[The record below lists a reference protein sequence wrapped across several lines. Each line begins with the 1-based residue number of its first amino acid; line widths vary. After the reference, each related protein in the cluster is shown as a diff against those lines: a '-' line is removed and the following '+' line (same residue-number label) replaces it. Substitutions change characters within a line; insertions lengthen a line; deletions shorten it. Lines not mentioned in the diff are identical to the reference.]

1 MRVLLDTHAF
11 LWWITDDDR
20 LSALAREAIG
30 ASENH
35 VFVSAASG
43 WEIIT
48 KSRIGR
54 LTLPQPVDRF
64 IAQHLE
70 ENAFQPLSIT
80 MRHAFELEALP
91 GGLHRDPFDRML
103 IAQAIAEEMPLV
115 TGNQAIRAY
124 PVSTI
129 W

>member
-1 MRVLLDTHAF
+1 VRVLLDTHAF

-20 LSALAREAIG
+20 LSTLAREAIG
-30 ASENH
+30 APENH

-43 WEIIT
+43 WEVIT
-48 KSRIGR
+48 KYRIGR
-54 LTLPQPVDRF
+54 LTLPQPVDGF

-80 MRHAFELEALP
+80 MRHTFELEALP
-91 GGLHRDPFDRML
+91 SLHRDPFDRML

-115 TGNQAIRAY
+115 TGDQAIRAY

>member
-20 LSALAREAIG
+20 LSVTARGEIG
-30 ASENH
+30 ASDNE
-35 VFVSAASG
+35 VFLSAASA

-54 LTLPQPVDRF
+54 LPLPEPVDGL
-64 IAQHLE
+64 IARHLE

-80 MRHAFELEALP
+80 MRHTFELETLP
-91 GGLHRDPFDRML
+91 ELHRDPFDRML
-103 IAQAIAEEMPLV
+103 VAQARAEEMPLV
-115 TGNQAIRAY
+115 TGDRAVRAY
-124 PVSTI
+124 PVTTI